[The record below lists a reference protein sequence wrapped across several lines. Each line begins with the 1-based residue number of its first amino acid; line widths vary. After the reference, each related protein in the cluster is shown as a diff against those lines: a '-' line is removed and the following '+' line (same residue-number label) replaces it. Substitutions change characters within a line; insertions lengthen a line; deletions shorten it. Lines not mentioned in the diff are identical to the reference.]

1 MFLPHLIR
9 LPEVGSI
16 AGLLVKSLPFTD
28 MDN

>member
-1 MFLPHLIR
+1 MFLPHLIQ

-16 AGLLVKSLPFTD
+16 AGLFIKFLPFAD